1 MKRHS
6 PRSQGQPVPESVP
19 ERETPAILTPKP
31 AEKGLLRTFTS
42 LQTVAPDHLRGRV
55 MSVYV
60 LFFDGSVPL
69 GYLLTG
75 WLSGLYGVSIAVLI
89 CALLSLMVAGA
100 GWMWGHQTFSGESYA
115 KAMEA
120 PLDESTLSL
129 KKQKMH
135 TKEFPQHNSLYI
147 AR

>member
-1 MKRHS
+1 MGS
-6 PRSQGQPVPESVP
+6 
-19 ERETPAILTPKP
+19 
-31 AEKGLLRTFTS
+31 AEIAFATLAMTT

-75 WLSGLYGVSIAVLI
+75 WLAGRYGVSIAMLI

-100 GWMWGHQTFSGESYA
+100 GWMWRKPAERDLAES
-115 KAMEA
+115 
-120 PLDESTLSL
+120 
-129 KKQKMH
+129 
-135 TKEFPQHNSLYI
+135 
-147 AR
+147 ARL